1 MTTETCPCGS
11 LKPFSEC
18 CGPALAG
25 TKIPATPEA
34 LMRSRYT
41 AFVKHEVDY
50 ILNTV
55 APDRRKDFDRQGIEE
70 WSRNSEWQGLDI
82 IATEKGGPDDTT
94 GTVEFAARF
103 REKGQDRRHDELA
116 TFVKI
121 DGRWYFEDGR
131 LPAVKQVRN
140 EGPRV
145 GRNDPWPCGSGK
157 KYKKCHGA

>member
-1 MTTETCPCGS
+1 MTTESCPCGT
-11 LKPFSEC
+11 KRPFSEC

-25 TKIPATPEA
+25 TAAPATPEA

-41 AFVKHEVDY
+41 AFVKHDVDY
-50 ILNTV
+50 IFKTI
-55 APDRRKDFDRQGIEE
+55 APNHRGDFDRQGVED
-70 WSRNSEWQGLDI
+70 WSRKSEWLGLDI
-82 IATEKGGPDDTT
+82 IATEKGGPADDT

-103 REKGQDRRHDELA
+103 RDKGQDRRHDELA

-121 DGRWYFEDGR
+121 DGRWYFEDGKT
-131 LPAVKQVRN
+131 PSVKPVRN

-145 GRNDPWPCGSGK
+145 GRNDPCTCGSGK